1 MAPGARRPRQESVQ
15 LKTPSVSLD
24 GGGRLPE
31 SAWSPLWAA
40 CVGVGGIG
48 GGDGAGGVG
57 SSGVRMAPGFNP
69 VLWNRTPQS
78 DRRGSSRARAVASE
92 RRRSPRAG
100 ARCHRFPGRHQRAL
114 LFTAAC
120 ANGSRTS
127 ACEER
132 NEPIDRN
139 CGAAVSAYRDA
150 RFMTCSWN
158 RAALSASPRSSAEL
172 RGRWSP
178 SLPPGG
184 RCLARAH
191 MGGAHQCCGGSE
203 SRMSVS
209 SAYRHCPGTKLSIRT
224 PSASIPESLTSTSGS
239 CSETIA

>member
-172 RGRWSP
+172 RGTVV
-178 SLPPGG
+178 SLAPPQGD
-184 RCLARAH
+184 
-191 MGGAHQCCGGSE
+191 GA
-203 SRMSVS
+203 SRV
-209 SAYRHCPGTKLSIRT
+209 RT
-224 PSASIPESLTSTSGS
+224 WGALTSAAAARSRG
-239 CSETIA
+239 